1 MYTRRMACTEI
12 DRQTSRQTDR
22 QTDRQTNRQTDKQT
36 DRQTNRQTIFL
47 YLIHLYY
54 ILPLYTTLHPVS
66 MRVTAYLHIR
76 VHPITYHNVLPQI
89 LMCYSLFIYMLW
101 LFPHVSTLQ
110 PPSRSIDIKL
120 ISLQNTL
127 NQLQTK
133 EKWDTVWHEGGL
145 SQNVTPGVH
154 PSLPSFPRLF

>member
-101 LFPHVSTLQ
+101 LFPPCVYLTA
-110 PPSRSIDIKL
+110 SIQKYRYKADFITEH
-120 ISLQNTL
+120 IES
-127 NQLQTK
+127 
-133 EKWDTVWHEGGL
+133 
-145 SQNVTPGVH
+145 VTDKREV
-154 PSLPSFPRLF
+154 RYCMT